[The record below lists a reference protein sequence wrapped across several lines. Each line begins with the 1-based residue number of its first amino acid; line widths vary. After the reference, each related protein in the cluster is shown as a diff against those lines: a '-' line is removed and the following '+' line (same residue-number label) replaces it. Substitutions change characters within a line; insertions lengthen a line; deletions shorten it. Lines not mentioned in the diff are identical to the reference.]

1 MGKHNKNRG
10 VGQFIYDKSVVK
22 LSIIAIF
29 FFCNGGRW
37 GLEQGTIIGTFP
49 RANHVQFLNAVFN
62 QSEIS
67 TMTFKLVH
75 NLELHVEK
83 KCLSCVTLTQVML
96 KQTMLIPLSI

>member
-62 QSEIS
+62 QSELS

-75 NLELHVEK
+75 YLEPRVEK
-83 KCLSCVTLTQVML
+83 NIFSTPTLDL
-96 KQTMLIPLSI
+96 LYL